1 MEKIGEFIEKSI
13 LNQDAEIVTGFMARS
28 LVQATMP
35 HSKPQENYFVRKNG
49 SYTLSMQGHPTYGIP
64 YGTIPRLLMSWIT
77 TEAVRKKSKEIELG
91 HSLNQFMGALGF
103 TSTGGKNGSIT
114 SLKDQMK
121 RLFTCSISC
130 IQDSETHFKT
140 KNFMPIHKADLWW
153 DVKKPDQ
160 NSLYM
165 STLTLSEDFFNEI
178 IASPV
183 VFRLGSLKL
192 LKQSSMAID
201 IYIWLTYRNSYAKKP
216 SWIKW
221 EQLQEQFGAGFP
233 TDTQGKRNFKK
244 KFIATLKKVAIVYPE
259 AGKLRPEKDYLIYV
273 PGMPD
278 IPKLKIIK

>member
-103 TSTGGKNGSIT
+103 TATGGKNGSIT

-130 IQDSETHFKT
+130 IQDSENHFKA

-153 DVKKPDQ
+153 DVK
-160 NSLYM
+160 
-165 STLTLSEDFFNEI
+165 
-178 IASPV
+178 
-183 VFRLGSLKL
+183 
-192 LKQSSMAID
+192 
-201 IYIWLTYRNSYAKKP
+201 
-216 SWIKW
+216 
-221 EQLQEQFGAGFP
+221 
-233 TDTQGKRNFKK
+233 
-244 KFIATLKKVAIVYPE
+244 
-259 AGKLRPEKDYLIYV
+259 
-273 PGMPD
+273 
-278 IPKLKIIK
+278 